1 MSTLGHH
8 LWILLVSPPSL
19 TVLWSLL
26 YCLHRL
32 VTAIP
37 LSIWLDFLITG
48 SLWLILDTESNQ
60 TPSDSSRRCTALTS
74 SLSHPNS
81 SIPPRTPSS
90 PTSSATRPECSPV
103 PAPPPSS
110 STDSPSPRQFRSH
123 RQCDASAS
131 SVFLSSASS
140 SSATAD
146 VFGPVASPPVQ
157 GHSLPNT
164 TVSRARP
171 VYSSPGTSWRSR
183 AAPRC
188 PRTSVADASFKLN
201 RAYEE
206 EEKKLAATPAVPLSL
221 PGPIPS
227 SSSAPSPFFA
237 TAVYPIDACPTNSPS
252 ARAEAPVA
260 GLVHAVVFAGPDPAV
275 VVAKL
280 DVAVVAEPELAEA
293 MPDLATVPSPFFA
306 TAVYPL
312 DASPTNSPSAT
323 AEAPVP
329 GLDHAV
335 VFAGPDPAVVVAK
348 PDVAI
353 VAEPELAEAMPDL
366 ATWVSDDEASEDF
379 AMDIDPV
386 DPYDG
391 EQVPPS
397 MEGIEETMT
406 IQEEPLLPA
415 FMDVPPW
422 PPSPPS
428 TQTVQVLGA
437 WWKPVA
443 FPVVASTAHAVAEL
457 TTLCTEPPRVPVVE
471 QQGLAERW
479 LAVAERDVAF
489 AENDYAEMEVDPPET
504 ELDYAEMEVDPA
516 ETELDQKLAA
526 TPAVPL
532 SLPGPIPS
540 SSSAPSPFFATAVY
554 PIDACPTNSLSA
566 RAEAPV
572 AGLDHA
578 VVVAGPDPA
587 VVVAKLDVAVA
598 AEPELAEA
606 MPDLATAPSP
616 FFAPAIYPVDACST
630 NSPSAEAEAP
640 VAEHDP
646 AETELD
652 PAEAWLKNTMKE
664 MAGLG
669 ELDPAAV
676 EAAMKEMADWA
687 GAVAKPTTLC
697 AEPPRAPAVEQRGME
712 ERWLAVAELDP
723 AVAEH
728 DPAET
733 ELNPAE
739 TALDPA
745 EAWRQDALKQMAGW
759 DDLDPAELERMI
771 KEMAGLD
778 PAELEAV
785 MKETAERDLAERELD
800 PAETEFDPAEAW
812 LEERIPG
819 SLEELDSADLQDI
832 KEEMAGWGELDSAE
846 LEVAMTEMAKWVVF
860 LKETGEGTET
870 PREGGPWDE
879 AARET
884 AARDEVAKEIAA
896 SDLENEASDDFATD
910 VDVVGT
916 YKGEQVSPSMGLIE
930 EESTIQEESFV
941 PAFVRVAPPPP
952 PTPTAQDPRA
962 RRKPIASPA
971 VVSPHPWQYR

>member
-37 LSIWLDFLITG
+37 LSIWIDFLITG

-60 TPSDSSRRCTALTS
+60 TPSNSSRPCTALTS

-90 PTSSATRPECSPV
+90 STSSATHPDCSPV
-103 PAPPPSS
+103 PTPPPSS
-110 STDSPSPRQFRSH
+110 STDSPSSRQFRSR
-123 RQCDASAS
+123 RQCDAGVS
-131 SVFLSSASS
+131 SVFPSSASFS
-140 SSATAD
+140 STTAD

-157 GHSLPNT
+157 GHSLPNA
-164 TVSRARP
+164 TVSRVRP

-183 AAPRC
+183 TARC
-188 PRTSVADASFKLN
+188 PRPSVADASFKLN

-252 ARAEAPVA
+252 ATAEAPVTY
-260 GLVHAVVFAGPDPAV
+260 LDHAVVFAGPDPAL

-293 MPDLATVPSPFFA
+293 MPDLATAPSPFFA

-312 DASPTNSPSAT
+312 DACPTNSPSAT
-323 AEAPVP
+323 AEAPVTY
-329 GLDHAV
+329 LDHAV

-348 PDVAI
+348 LDVAI

-415 FMDVPPW
+415 FMHVPP
-422 PPSPPS
+422 PPPS
-428 TQTVQVLGA
+428 TQTVQDLGA

-457 TTLCTEPPRVPVVE
+457 TTLCTEPPRAPVVE

-479 LAVAERDVAF
+479 LAVAEHDVAF
-489 AENDYAEMEVDPPET
+489 AELDYAEREVDPPET

-540 SSSAPSPFFATAVY
+540 SSSAPSPFFATAIY
-554 PIDACPTNSLSA
+554 AIDACPTNSLSA

-664 MAGLG
+664 MVGFG
-669 ELDPAAV
+669 ELDPTAV
-676 EAAMKEMADWA
+676 EASMKQMADWA
-687 GAVAKPTTLC
+687 RAVAEPTTLC
-697 AEPPRAPAVEQRGME
+697 AEPPRAPAVEQRGI
-712 ERWLAVAELDP
+712 AVAELDP
-723 AVAEH
+723 AVAQH

-733 ELNPAE
+733 ELNLAE
-739 TALDPA
+739 TELDPA
-745 EAWRQDALKQMAGW
+745 EAWRQDALKEMARW

-832 KEEMAGWGELDSAE
+832 KEEMAGWAELDPAE

-860 LKETGEGTET
+860 LKETGEGSYT
-870 PREGGPWDE
+870 PREGGPCDE
-879 AARET
+879 AARKT

-896 SDLENEASDDFATD
+896 SDLENEASDDFPRED
-910 VDVVGT
+910 VDVVGP
-916 YKGEQVSPSMGLIE
+916 YDREQVSPSMGVIE
-930 EESTIQEESFV
+930 EESFV
-941 PAFVRVAPPPP
+941 PAFVRVAPPPM
-952 PTPTAQDPRA
+952 TKQTAQDPRA
-962 RRKPIASPA
+962 RRKPVASPA
-971 VVSPHPWQYR
+971 VVSPNPWQYR